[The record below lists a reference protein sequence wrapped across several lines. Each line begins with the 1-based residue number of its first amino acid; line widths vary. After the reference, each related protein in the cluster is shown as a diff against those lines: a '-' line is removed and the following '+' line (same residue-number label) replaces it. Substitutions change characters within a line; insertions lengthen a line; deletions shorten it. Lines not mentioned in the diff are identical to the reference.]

1 MEQIL
6 QHLMQEKL
14 NKGQLQLKSL
24 WYISGGYISETYDY
38 TIESGILSY
47 LILSMAQ
54 KQPIMSLLLAV
65 AIDYKICIE
74 K

>member
-14 NKGQLQLKSL
+14 TKGQLQLKSL

-47 LILSMAQ
+47 LIYGPEIADN
-54 KQPIMSLLLAV
+54 V
-65 AIDYKICIE
+65 AIISCSY
-74 K
+74 